1 MVNLNAFAE
10 DPANLPTSKAAFWAT
25 QSEMNVEKANDFAMP
40 QFK

>member
-1 MVNLNAFAE
+1 VSDLATFAA
-10 DPANLPTSKAAFWAT
+10 DPTNLPSSKAPYWAT